1 MKISLRSNWV
11 EYIKSSLDD
20 FDSRKNQ
27 SILSVGRLESQKN
40 YKFIIETLSNTDIE
54 LDIIGTGSME
64 NELIQLA
71 NNVNTKLNLYKNLPN
86 TELMEVYKKYKFFI
100 LPSIFEGNPKVLLEA
115 MSTGCIPMVSNIKNN
130 TEIIDDGFNGYV
142 FNLDTNGQDK
152 IINLLNNEND
162 FNKISENAI
171 DTIKTRF
178 SLDKIAT
185 QEMNDLQ
192 KLISKN

>member
-1 MKISLRSNWV
+1 
-11 EYIKSSLDD
+11 
-20 FDSRKNQ
+20 
-27 SILSVGRLESQKN
+27 
-40 YKFIIETLSNTDIE
+40 
-54 LDIIGTGSME
+54 
-64 NELIQLA
+64 
-71 NNVNTKLNLYKNLPN
+71 
-86 TELMEVYKKYKFFI
+86 
-100 LPSIFEGNPKVLLEA
+100 
-115 MSTGCIPMVSNIKNN
+115 MVSNIKNN
-130 TEIIDDGFNGYV
+130 TEIIDDGFNGYI

>member
-1 MKISLRSNWV
+1 
-11 EYIKSSLDD
+11 
-20 FDSRKNQ
+20 
-27 SILSVGRLESQKN
+27 
-40 YKFIIETLSNTDIE
+40 
-54 LDIIGTGSME
+54 ME

-86 TELMEVYKKYKFFI
+86 TELMDVYKKYKFFI

-162 FNKISENAI
+162 FNKISEM
-171 DTIKTRF
+171 
-178 SLDKIAT
+178 L
-185 QEMNDLQ
+185 
-192 KLISKN
+192 LIQ